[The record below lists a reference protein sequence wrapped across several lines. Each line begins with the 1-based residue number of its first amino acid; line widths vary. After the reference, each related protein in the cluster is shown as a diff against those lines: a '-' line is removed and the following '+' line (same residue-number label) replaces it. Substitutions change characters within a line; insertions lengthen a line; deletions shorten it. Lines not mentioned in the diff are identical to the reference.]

1 MNQDDPFF
9 LSRPFSRET
18 LQLVDDVLL
27 AVAGRIWEQTRD
39 MAPPGAVVPAV
50 NWQSEQR
57 WQSPLGQNL
66 LRVADYV
73 NGGYST
79 TKVEVERA
87 MKQIQRTLFGNP
99 LGNDA
104 LLPDDFHKTA
114 LGKLFHQAYW
124 QMVGRRGLMTP
135 DEAFKELGIS
145 SRTTLYNR
153 IYQRKLHPVYGPQ
166 GEMMLRRSEIEA
178 WNKQRKAGRKKNTD
192 SP

>member
-9 LSRPFSRET
+9 LSRPFSQET

-57 WQSPLGQNL
+57 WQSPLRQNL
-66 LRVADYV
+66 LRLADYV

-79 TKVEVERA
+79 TKAEVERA

-104 LLPDDFHKTA
+104 LLPDDFHKTT

-135 DEAFKELGIS
+135 DEALKELGREDLSGILLAGS
-145 SRTTLYNR
+145 ASGPGRFVEKPKTGKKQGSVILRT
-153 IYQRKLHPVYGPQ
+153 
-166 GEMMLRRSEIEA
+166 
-178 WNKQRKAGRKKNTD
+178 KKTR
-192 SP
+192 